1 MLIFAAL
8 DIVVVMVYG
17 GDKYC
22 SKCTFSRAG
31 PLPNSFGQKD
41 ELVPPFLHEG
51 VVTWVLKKAGPP
63 AIELETVEA
72 AMAFEKENRLSL
84 LARVF
89 VS

>member
-1 MLIFAAL
+1 MAVTSTVANVLFQELATSQL
-8 DIVVVMVYG
+8 VWPER
-17 GDKYC
+17 
-22 SKCTFSRAG
+22 RAC
-31 PLPNSFGQKD
+31 
-41 ELVPPFLHEG
+41 PPFLHEG
-51 VVTWVLKKAGPP
+51 VLTWVLKKAGPP